1 MIKRDGFTA
10 RFLRFGLTAVLLL
23 CLLFMGGFLSGL
35 SRPALSA
42 AGDAEE
48 LFLTIIHTN
57 DEHSAVIPHSPA
69 VDFHPEKTDKTVGG
83 YARLATA
90 VEKIREQKAKE
101 GEPVLLLSAGDFT
114 GGTPF
119 GWLVPEGIPAQLKI
133 KQLIGYDAVAIG
145 NHEYDYGTELLAKYL
160 KAAGYPKANSKTVL
174 LASNTVAPEG
184 NPLAEIFRDRHLME
198 LDNGL
203 IVGLFGLIGED
214 AIAVSNSPE
223 PLEFTDQLETA
234 EKMVKEMQEEGAD
247 LIIAI
252 THSGVEED
260 RELAREVP
268 GIDVIVGGHCH
279 TALTEPVVENDTFIV
294 QTGSLLEFYGVVEL
308 AVDRD
313 SKKVRLRNE
322 EEAKPYLYLIDDEL
336 GLHPQVNEV
345 VAQYT
350 GELNALV
357 AERTGGRFLNILDT
371 VALCDFEIPRKP
383 SPREAPLGNFIADA
397 MRLVS
402 SEITGQRIDFAVQA
416 NGSIRADVIPGSANH
431 SHRQVSFYDLA
442 DAIGLGIGPD
452 GKAGYPMVLVY
463 LTGEEIRRALEVSVL
478 LEQMLGTTFYLQYSG
493 LRYDYNPTNGILFT
507 VPGLDLPVPST
518 RAVVQAER
526 FTGEGRQG
534 TEDGSYVPLQRGDE
548 ELYSLATDTYILSFL
563 PMVGEMLPILNIEPK
578 DSSGNPV
585 DVEKDLDDLLI
596 KVDGEELKVWQT
608 VIEYAA
614 AQPENED
621 GLPQVDS
628 YYEGTAGR
636 INQVWSIPFL
646 LWPILLL
653 VLLAALTVYLI
664 RRRSRRKRAH
674 EAVLKSKDS

>member
-1 MIKRDGFTA
+1 MIKLEGSSA
-10 RFLRFGLTAVLLL
+10 RVLRFGFATALVL
-23 CLLFMGGFLSGL
+23 CLFLVGGFLPGQA
-35 SRPALSA
+35 RPALSA
-42 AGDAEE
+42 AGDAAGD

-69 VDFHPEKTDKTVGG
+69 VDFHPRLSDPTVGG

-90 VEKIREQKAKE
+90 VEEIREQKAEE

-119 GWLVPEGIPAQLKI
+119 GWLVPEGIPAQIKI

-145 NHEYDYGTELLAKYL
+145 NHEYDYGTELLEKYL
-160 KAAGYPKANSKTVL
+160 KAAGYPRANSKTVL
-174 LASNTVAPEG
+174 LASNTVPPKG
-184 NPLAEIFRDRHLME
+184 HDLAEIFREKHLMK

-203 IVGLFGLIGED
+203 TVGLFGLIGED
-214 AIAVSNSPE
+214 AIAVSNRPE
-223 PLEFTDQLETA
+223 PMEFTDQQETA
-234 EKMVKEMQEEGAD
+234 AKMVEQLRKEGAD
-247 LIIAI
+247 LIVAI

-279 TALTEPVVENDTFIV
+279 TALTEPVIEEDTFIV
-294 QTGSLLEFYGVVEL
+294 QTGSLLKYYGVIEL
-308 AVDRD
+308 AVDRE

-322 EEAKPYLYLIDDEL
+322 EEGKPYLYPIDDHLE
-336 GLHPQVNEV
+336 LHPQINEV
-345 VAQYT
+345 VAKYT

-357 AERTGGRFLNILDT
+357 AERTGGRYLSVLDT
-371 VALCDFEIPRKP
+371 VALSDFEISREP

-397 MRLVS
+397 MRLVA
-402 SEITGQRIDFAVQA
+402 SEKIGQRIDFAIQA
-416 NGSIRADVIPGSANH
+416 NGSIRADVVPGSMKH
-431 SHRQVSFYDLA
+431 SHRQISFYELA
-442 DAIGLGIGPD
+442 DAIGLGIGSD
-452 GKAGYPMVLVY
+452 EKAGYPVVLVY
-463 LTGEEIRRALEVSVL
+463 LTGEEMRRALEVSVL

-493 LRYDYNPTNGILFT
+493 LRYDYNPRNGVLFT

-518 RAVVQAER
+518 RAVVRAER
-526 FTGEGRQG
+526 FDGEGRQG
-534 TEDGSYVPLQRGDE
+534 TGDGSFVPLERGDE

-585 DVEKDLDDLLI
+585 DVEKDLDDLI
-596 KVDGEELKVWQT
+596 VRIDGEELKVWQT

-614 AQPENED
+614 AQPLD
-621 GLPQVDS
+621 DS

-653 VLLAALTVYLI
+653 LVLAAAIFLLARKVS
-664 RRRSRRKRAH
+664 RSKRARH
-674 EAVLKSKDS
+674 ERKAVLKGKNSEH